1 MRTWGDGECRQI
13 GCSVSGDLLDSSV
26 PLSRCEFKR
35 TNYDCLRFKLYHDIP
50 LFSDTLSN
58 PLDLK
63 GIDLQEDCRPSV
75 FVGSVELGSDLGLPN
90 SFWLFRV

>member
-1 MRTWGDGECRQI
+1 MTENVGRLVVQFRETCWIVLFHFQD
-13 GCSVSGDLLDSSV
+13 VS
-26 PLSRCEFKR
+26 
-35 TNYDCLRFKLYHDIP
+35 LREQTMTACGSNLYHDIP

-75 FVGSVELGSDLGLPN
+75 FVGSVELGSDLGLAGP